1 MMIGAL
7 IYRHV
12 GRKKAMEMVLTGRR
26 IPAPEAER
34 IGLITRAVPPEK
46 LDEAVEE
53 SLRGLAEKSPL
64 GVAMGKRAFYEM
76 ADLPFEE
83 ALDHL
88 CEELG
93 RVAATED
100 AAEGIA
106 AFLEKRK
113 PLFQGR

>member
-1 MMIGAL
+1 
-7 IYRHV
+7 
-12 GRKKAMEMVLTGRR
+12 
-26 IPAPEAER
+26 
-34 IGLITRAVPPEK
+34 
-46 LDEAVEE
+46 
-53 SLRGLAEKSPL
+53 
-64 GVAMGKRAFYEM
+64 M

-93 RVAATED
+93 KVAATQD

-113 PLFQGR
+113 PLFKGRWNQKGDSDEFTVDQG